1 MARDSLDSSVRDIV
15 REIKARIRFHEQEL
29 VKLTKLLNASET
41 MLGNTS
47 VSPNR
52 SGVIKRGLK
61 DAILAYL
68 IKAVETDAHAEFT
81 AKTVMDALNNGW
93 SAHSVQSTL
102 NNLVRDGTIKD
113 TGKLTTH
120 RVMLPGNDRARKQ
133 IIYSVN

>member
-52 SGVIKRGLK
+52 SGTIKRGLK
-61 DAILAYL
+61 DAILGYL
-68 IKAVETDAHAEFT
+68 IKAVDSDPHVEFT
-81 AKTVMDALNNGW
+81 AKTIMDALNNGW
-93 SAHSVQSTL
+93 SAHSVQTTL
-102 NNLVRDGTIKD
+102 HNMVKDGTIKD
-113 TGKLTTH
+113 TGKLTTKN
-120 RVMLPGNDRARKQ
+120 VMLPGNDRARKLM
-133 IIYSVN
+133 IYSVK